1 MSLKIEKIESYLVY
15 FSSLWTYLNHEWT
28 LKMLAEFGYIHGDM
42 DNQLSGLKGRPNKYK
57 F

>member
-1 MSLKIEKIESYLVY
+1 MSLKIEKIESYLIY

-42 DNQLSGLKGRPNKYK
+42 DNQLSGLKGRPNEYK